1 MEKKGSE
8 RASQANLSPLY
19 LGLALLTGVVLVEV
33 CLIHHL
39 FQEVSLIKAELAE
52 RAVGGNDS
60 PEGPSNAG
68 LSPSDIGWY

>member
-8 RASQANLSPLY
+8 RASQTSLSPLY

-52 RAVGGNDS
+52 RAVASNDS

-68 LSPSDIGWY
+68 PSPSDIGWC

>member
-8 RASQANLSPLY
+8 RASQTSLSPLY

-33 CLIHHL
+33 YLIHHL

-52 RAVGGNDS
+52 RAVGSNDS

-68 LSPSDIGWY
+68 LSPSDIGWC